1 MRLLLSLGVISGLLA
16 GCGDA
21 SAPAASAQPASQN
34 RELAAVPVEI
44 ESVQTMSLT
53 RRLTAV
59 GSLQSDESIV
69 VTPEISGRIVRIG
82 FNEGERVRQGQELIR
97 LDDAIDRA
105 ELAQASANQALA
117 RRSFERSSELAQR
130 KLVSIA
136 EVDNSRAALAVADAA
151 VALAQA
157 RFDKTRILAPFV
169 GVVGLRNISLGSY
182 VNPGDALVNL
192 EAIDTM
198 KVEFRVPENALARLA
213 VGQQLDVQ
221 LDALPEERF
230 TATVYALDPRASVAT
245 RSIALRARMANE
257 EGRLRPGLFA
267 RITLELDTRAAAVVI
282 SEAAVFPRGDQ
293 NFVYAVEGGRARL
306 QQITLGQR
314 EPGKVEVLSGLSAGE
329 EVIVSGLQRVSPG
342 AAVRRAG
349 QGGAAS

>member
-1 MRLLLSLGVISGLLA
+1 MRPLYPVCVIASLLL
-16 GCGDA
+16 GCGEA
-21 SAPAASAQPASQN
+21 SAPAASAQPAEN
-34 RELAAVPVEI
+34 RERPAIPVET
-44 ESVQTMSLT
+44 ERVQTMSLT

-82 FNEGERVRQGQELIR
+82 FNEGERVQQGQELFR

-105 ELAQASANQALA
+105 ELAQAEANQALA
-117 RRSFERSSELAQR
+117 RRTFERSSELAQR
-130 KLVSIA
+130 KLISTA

-151 VALAQA
+151 VALAAA
-157 RFDKTRILAPFV
+157 RFEKTRILAPFA
-169 GVVGLRNISLGSY
+169 GVVGLRTVSLGSY

-213 VGQQLDVQ
+213 VGQALDVE

-230 TATVYALDPRASVAT
+230 TATVYALNPRASEST
-245 RSIALRARMANE
+245 RSIALRARMGNE
-257 EGRLRPGLFA
+257 DGRLRPGLFA
-267 RITLELDTRAAAVVI
+267 RITLELDTREAAVVV
-282 SEAAVFPRGDQ
+282 SESAVFPRGDQ
-293 NFVYAVEGGRARL
+293 NYVYAVEQGKARL
-306 QQITLGQR
+306 QPITLGQR

-342 AAVRRAG
+342 AAVTRA
-349 QGGAAS
+349 AAS